1 MLGVWREKFCTVLHA
16 CNHRKNGRD
25 QAIDSGKFRAL
36 VAILAA
42 TQTRVLIDSHD
53 TNGNGR
59 LEHSETVNE
68 LADFEKW
75 RHNQR
80 KRYWSFKHNLE
91 NPVINGYL
99 NNLWYHT
106 TLSKVQ

>member
-59 LEHSETVNE
+59 LEHSEAVY
-68 LADFEKW
+68 A
-75 RHNQR
+75 
-80 KRYWSFKHNLE
+80 
-91 NPVINGYL
+91 II
-99 NNLWYHT
+99 
-106 TLSKVQ
+106 